1 MLESSAIPGLQPFAK
16 PYKRFDE
23 HGLFL
28 LVHPHGGKWWRLNYR
43 YGGRRKT
50 ISLGCYPDVS
60 LEEARARRDEA
71 RRLLAEGVDPSAV
84 RRERKAI
91 ETAERLAAKTACPV
105 RVVAALDGSIEL
117 WKGRAVV
124 RLTHDEAM
132 AMLNLLQ
139 KITAMQVTYAPD

>member
-1 MLESSAIPGLQPFAK
+1 MLESSTIPGLQLKAQ

-28 LVHPHGGKWWRLNYR
+28 LIHPHGGKWWRLNYR
-43 YGGRRKT
+43 YGGSRKT
-50 ISLGCYPDVS
+50 ISLGCYPGVS

-71 RRLLAEGVDPSAV
+71 KRMLAEGVDPSAV

-91 ETAERLAAKTACPV
+91 ETADRLAAKTACPV
-105 RVVAALDGSIEL
+105 RVVATLDGSIEL

-139 KITAMQVTYAPD
+139 KITA

>member
-1 MLESSAIPGLQPFAK
+1 LKAAPFLD
-16 PYKRFDE
+16 YS
-23 HGLFL
+23 HL
-28 LVHPHGGKWWRLNYR
+28 LSRINGSMSTACFCWFTPHGGKWWRLNYR